1 MQRDLRFRTVTGGEI
16 RRRLHWGS
24 FFTNLEGFEEVK
36 VTDFSVFRPYFKN
49 TKLFTE
55 ADEEG
60 ASVVICTGKIKH
72 VRSSF
77 LHEFEYLK
85 SLVEPDRVKDIKMS
99 LSSLELY
106 HLIYKQGYAYPSSVY
121 ASDDEYFADLAVAF
135 REEVKI
141 LYKAGLRNLQ
151 IDDPSLTYFCDPDV
165 HQGWAQD
172 KLNSRTSSQQIDAYI
187 KLINDSIQNFPDDIH
202 FSFHLCT
209 GDFKSGH
216 WASGGYDLI
225 ATKLFKNCS
234 VDTFYLEFDTGCS
247 GGFEPLKKLP
257 IDKRVVLGL
266 ITSQTGELEDLRNLQ
281 RGVRE
286 AAKFMAEGSGQTEAE
301 AVQRISVSPQ
311 CGFASANVGH
321 RITKEDVIRKLQLV
335 RELADT
341 VWPGEP

>member
-1 MQRDLRFRTVTGGEI
+1 M
-16 RRRLHWGS
+16 
-24 FFTNLEGFEEVK
+24 
-36 VTDFSVFRPYFKN
+36 
-49 TKLFTE
+49 
-55 ADEEG
+55 
-60 ASVVICTGKIKH
+60 
-72 VRSSF
+72 
-77 LHEFEYLK
+77 
-85 SLVEPDRVKDIKMS
+85 
-99 LSSLELY
+99 
-106 HLIYKQGYAYPSSVY
+106 
-121 ASDDEYFADLAVAF
+121 
-135 REEVKI
+135 
-141 LYKAGLRNLQ
+141 
-151 IDDPSLTYFCDPDV
+151 
-165 HQGWAQD
+165 
-172 KLNSRTSSQQIDAYI
+172 
-187 KLINDSIQNFPDDIH
+187 
-202 FSFHLCT
+202 
-209 GDFKSGH
+209 
-216 WASGGYDLI
+216 I